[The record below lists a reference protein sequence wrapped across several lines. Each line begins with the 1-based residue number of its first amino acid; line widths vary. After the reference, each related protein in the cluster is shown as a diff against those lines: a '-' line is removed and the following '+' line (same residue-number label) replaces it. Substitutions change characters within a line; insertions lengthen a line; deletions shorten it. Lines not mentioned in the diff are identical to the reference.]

1 MKNKIALAISIFVSV
16 FIITIGI
23 GVITK
28 VSADNNPQVD
38 LSQTVD
44 ATAIAQR
51 EQEYQEIIAQ
61 ANQQIELANQQ
72 IATLANEITSQSSVE
87 STFEATST
95 YLFSP
100 EQASAIAQQIAGVP
114 PKNMP
119 ELVSFSGIPAYEVI
133 YGNGK
138 VYVDANTGAVLFN
151 GLQKA
156 MTNITSE
163 QALYIAVNYLK
174 TSQPVSM
181 NTSTF
186 NGTQVYVVLFA
197 DGQSVYVDLTGKVV
211 AVQMASPAQAQ
222 SNSEDDDHSE
232 SDDDSYEYEE
242 EDEVENEVEVE
253 D

>member
-1 MKNKIALAISIFVSV
+1 MKNKLTLAVSIFVTV
-16 FIITIGI
+16 FVLTVGI

-28 VSADNNPQVD
+28 VSANNNPKVN
-38 LSQTVD
+38 SSPTVD
-44 ATAIAQR
+44 ATAFAQR
-51 EQEYQEIIAQ
+51 ELAYQQIIAQ

-72 IATLANEITSQSSVE
+72 IATLANEFTPNPISEPTL
-87 STFEATST
+87 EATST
-95 YLFSP
+95 YLFSA
-100 EQASAIAQQIAGVP
+100 EQAASIAQQIAGVA
-114 PKNMP
+114 PKTLP
-119 ELVSFSGIPAYEVI
+119 ELVSFSGTPAYEVI

-151 GLQKA
+151 GLQKTS
-156 MTNITSE
+156 TNITSE

-186 NGTQVYVVLFA
+186 NGVKVYVIQFA

-211 AVQMASPAQAQ
+211 AVQMAAPAQKPNTSSTQ
-222 SNSEDDDHSE
+222 EHESE
-232 SDDDSYEYEE
+232 SESEYEYESE
-242 EDEVENEVEVE
+242 SND